1 MNWFLIALL
10 PPIFWSI
17 TNHIDKYLLTK
28 FFNKGA
34 VGSVMIFSASIS
46 ILLLPI
52 IAVIHP
58 AVLQKFNP
66 NYLLIAINGSFY
78 LLATLPYFYAL
89 DKDDA
94 SLTVPL
100 FQMIPVFSFILGY
113 IFLEEN
119 LNINQIIGGIIILVA
134 SIFISLNISEIKRI
148 HMKWDVFLLMVLS
161 SILYSLNFI
170 FFKYFVIETNFFIAS
185 FWEYV
190 GFGLFGLFLL
200 IFVKNYREGFISVLR
215 INKTQ
220 VLAVNITN
228 EIVNIIA
235 KISFNYATVLAPV
248 TLIWIVNGIQPF
260 FVFLFGIILTVLFP
274 KISKED
280 ISKRTL
286 VQRGL
291 AIVAITIGVYLVN
304 KSF

>member
-291 AIVAITIGVYLVN
+291 AIVAITVGVYLVN

>member
-46 ILLLPI
+46 ILLLPV
-52 IAVIHP
+52 IAIIHP
-58 AVLQKFNP
+58 AVLQQFNLS
-66 NYLLIAINGSFY
+66 YLLIAVNGSFY

-94 SLTVPL
+94 SLTIPL

-113 IFLEEN
+113 IFLGET
-119 LNINQIIGGIIILVA
+119 LSINQILGGIIILVS
-134 SIFISLNISEIKRI
+134 SIFISLNLADIKKI
-148 HMKWDVFLLMVLS
+148 HMRWDVFLLMLLS

-170 FFKYFVIETNFFIAS
+170 FFKYFVVETNFFIAS

-200 IFVKNYREGFISVLR
+200 IFIKSYREGFTNVLKT
-215 INKTQ
+215 NKTQ
-220 VLAVNITN
+220 VLGVNVIN
-228 EIVNIIA
+228 EIVNITA

-248 TLIWIVNGIQPF
+248 TLVWIINGLHPL

-280 ISKRTL
+280 ISKKTL
-286 VQRGL
+286 VQRIL
-291 AIVAITIGVYLVN
+291 AIITITLGVYLVN

>member
-46 ILLLPI
+46 ILLLPV
-52 IAVIHP
+52 IAIIHP
-58 AVLQKFNP
+58 AILQQFNLS
-66 NYLLIAINGSFY
+66 YLLIAVNGSFY

-113 IFLEEN
+113 TFLGET
-119 LNINQIIGGIIILVA
+119 LSINQILGGIIILVS
-134 SIFISLNISEIKRI
+134 SIFISLNIADIKKI
-148 HMKWDVFLLMVLS
+148 HMRWDVFLLMLLS

-170 FFKYFVIETNFFIAS
+170 FFKYFVVETNFFIAS

-200 IFVKNYREGFISVLR
+200 IFIKSYREGFISVLKT
-215 INKTQ
+215 NKTK
-220 VLAVNITN
+220 VLGINITN

-248 TLIWIVNGIQPF
+248 ALVWIINGLQPF
-260 FVFLFGIILTVLFP
+260 FVFLFGIMLTAFFP
-274 KISKED
+274 RISKED
-280 ISKRTL
+280 ISRKTL
-286 VQRGL
+286 AQRGL
-291 AIVAITIGVYLVN
+291 AILAITIGVYLVN

>member
-248 TLIWIVNGIQPF
+248 ALVWIINGLQPF
-260 FVFLFGIILTVLFP
+260 FVFLFGIMLTAFFP
-274 KISKED
+274 RISKED
-280 ISKRTL
+280 ISRKTL
-286 VQRGL
+286 AQRGL
-291 AIVAITIGVYLVN
+291 AILAITIGVYLVN

>member
-46 ILLLPI
+46 ILLLPV
-52 IAVIHP
+52 IAIIHP
-58 AVLQKFNP
+58 AVLQQFHP
-66 NYLLIAINGSFY
+66 NYLLIAVNGSFY

-113 IFLEEN
+113 LFLGET
-119 LNINQIIGGIIILVA
+119 LNIKQIIGGIIILV
-134 SIFISLNISEIKRI
+134 SSVFISLNITEIKKI
-148 HMKWDVFLLMVLS
+148 HMKWDVFLLMVFS

-170 FFKYFVIETNFFIAS
+170 FFKYFVVETNFFIAS

-190 GFGLFGLFLL
+190 GFGLFGIFLMVF
-200 IFVKNYREGFISVLR
+200 IKSYREGFINVLKTNR
-215 INKTQ
+215 TQ

-235 KISFNYATVLAPV
+235 KVSFNYATILAPV

-260 FVFLFGIILTVLFP
+260 FVFLFGIILTILFP

-286 VQRGL
+286 LQRGL
-291 AIVAITIGVYLVN
+291 AIVVITLGAYLVN
-304 KSF
+304 ESF